1 MSRKRS
7 GITIA
12 DVAKHC
18 GVGVMTVSRVINGGN
33 LVSAETA
40 ARVRSAIKKLGY
52 QPNEAARMLKGRISR
67 TIGLILPDLSDTF
80 FSVCAHS
87 VQQFAAK
94 RGYTTVLLASERDA
108 NMEVAELAMLKARS
122 IAGILIF
129 PSSEACIPGL
139 KSFSANG
146 TPVVMIDRT
155 YAGVDAGQVVVD
167 NRGGAEK
174 AVAHLLEHGHN
185 NIWCVGYDKKY
196 NSISQRIAGYEAVL
210 RQAGLRPK
218 FVIVDEADQ
227 IAPNLIPQIQ
237 SSELPI
243 AIFALNN
250 VTSLCVLQ
258 VLRQRGISVP
268 RQVAV
273 VGFDD
278 FEFASLLSVPLTAIR
293 QPADEL
299 GRSGTRLLFEMMGAN
314 ARTHEPA
321 RIVLPTE
328 LVIRNSCG
336 CQVIPYQT
344 ADRVGASDAIEQS
357 AGV

>member
-1 MSRKRS
+1 MSKKRS
-7 GITIA
+7 GVTIA

-18 GVGVMTVSRVINGGN
+18 GVGVMTVSRVVNGGN

-52 QPNEAARMLKGRISR
+52 QPNEAARMLKGRNSK

-108 NMEVAELAMLKARS
+108 EIEVAELAMLRARS

-174 AVAHLLEHGHN
+174 AVAHLLEHGHS

-196 NSISQRIAGYEAVL
+196 NSISERIAGYEVVL
-210 RQAGLRPK
+210 RQAGLAPK
-218 FVIVDEADQ
+218 FVVVDEADQ
-227 IAPNLIPQIQ
+227 IAPNLLPQIQ
-237 SSELPI
+237 SAELPI

-258 VLRQRGISVP
+258 ALRQRGIGVP

-299 GRSGTRLLFEMMGAN
+299 GRSGTRLLFEMIGAGV
-314 ARTHEPA
+314 RTLEPA

-328 LVIRNSCG
+328 LVVRNSCG
-336 CQVIPYQT
+336 CQVIPHQVAERMGIVEAT
-344 ADRVGASDAIEQS
+344 GRGAGI
-357 AGV
+357 

>member
-1 MSRKRS
+1 MPKKRS

-12 DVAKHC
+12 DVARHC

-33 LVSAETA
+33 LVSAQTA

-80 FSVCAHS
+80 FSVCAHA
-87 VQQFAAK
+87 VQQFAAQ

-108 NMEVAELAMLKARS
+108 RMEIAELAMLKARS

-139 KSFSANG
+139 KAFSANG

-155 YAGVDAGQVVVD
+155 YPGMDAGQVVVD

-174 AVAHLLEHGHN
+174 AVAHLLEHGHH

-196 NSISQRIAGYEAVL
+196 NSISERIAGYEAVL
-210 RQAGLRPK
+210 RQAGLIPK
-218 FVIVDEADQ
+218 FVVVDESDQ
-227 IAPNLIPQIQ
+227 IAPALMPQIQ
-237 SSELPI
+237 SAELPI

-258 VLRQRGISVP
+258 ALRQRGIRVP

-299 GRSGTRLLFEMMGAN
+299 GRSGTRLLFEMIGASV
-314 ARTHEPA
+314 RTDELA

-336 CQVIPYQT
+336 CQVIPYQA
-344 ADRVGASDAIEQS
+344 ADGVGIFETTGRG
-357 AGV
+357 AGI

>member
-1 MSRKRS
+1 MSKKRS
-7 GITIA
+7 GVTIA

-33 LVSAETA
+33 LVSAQTA
-40 ARVRSAIKKLGY
+40 ERVRSAIKKLGY
-52 QPNEAARMLKGRISR
+52 QPNEAARILKGSISR

-80 FSVCAHS
+80 FSVCAHA

-108 NMEVAELAMLKARS
+108 TMEVAELAMLKSRN

-139 KSFSANG
+139 KSFSTNG

-174 AVAHLLEHGHN
+174 AVSHLIQHGHN

-196 NSISQRIAGYEAVL
+196 NSISERIACYEAVL
-210 RQAGLRPK
+210 RQAGLTPK
-218 FVIVDEADQ
+218 FVVVDEADQ
-227 IAPNLIPQIQ
+227 IAPSLIPQIQ

-258 VLRQRGISVP
+258 ILRQRGIRVP
-268 RQVAV
+268 REVAV

-293 QPADEL
+293 QPAEEL
-299 GRSGTRLLFEMMGAN
+299 GRSGTRLLFEMIGASV
-314 ARTHEPA
+314 RTQEPA

-328 LVIRNSCG
+328 LVVRNSCG
-336 CQVIPYQT
+336 CQVIPHQV
-344 ADRVGASDAIEQS
+344 ADRIGILEATGQGAGI
-357 AGV
+357 